1 MMLFVP
7 PTHRSTTLDRLAVLF
22 LGQPALDGPLRCS
35 GWHAR
40 ALHPVQQTE
49 SRDQA
54 PKGRVAVPML
64 RSRICR
70 HDPYTGGQMYQ
81 ANRRV
86 RHVAMLPARST
97 GPEGLD
103 HHLTFQDRAV

>member
-1 MMLFVP
+1 MILFVP
-7 PTHRSTTLDRLAVLF
+7 PTHRATTLDRLAVLF

-40 ALHPVQQTE
+40 ARHPVQQTE

-97 GPEGLD
+97 GSEGLD